1 LRRPFAFGEPA
12 MRARLVAAAAA
23 LLAVLAAGA
32 AHAQA
37 DPLPSWNDG
46 PAKAR
51 IVASSLALYTVE

>member
-1 LRRPFAFGEPA
+1 